1 MAINVIKVPE
11 TGTNFIE
18 YAVTKKSISFNDE
31 ELTINLEKRERDDDV
46 TLDICKDYQGGLTV
60 GTESARAYVAQVF
73 IPARQYKEVEDEANA
88 DSAEAEGSEGTG
100 SEGVDTGS
108 EGTGT
113 HLEPIP
119 FSINN
124 CTLYL
129 YAQEAE

>member
-11 TGTNFIE
+11 TGTNFID
-18 YAVTKKSISFNDE
+18 YAVSKTTISFNDD
-31 ELTINLEKRERDDDV
+31 ELMINLSKRERDDDV

-73 IPARQYKEVEDEANA
+73 IPARQYKEVEDEANT
-88 DSAEAEGSEGTG
+88 DSGETEGSEGT
-100 SEGVDTGS
+100 D
-108 EGTGT
+108 T

-129 YAQEAE
+129 YAQEAD

>member
-11 TGTNFIE
+11 TGTNFIDC
-18 YAVTKKSISFNDE
+18 AVSKKSISFNDE

-88 DSAEAEGSEGTG
+88 DSAEAEGGEG
-100 SEGVDTGS
+100 TGS

>member
-11 TGTNFIE
+11 TGTNFID
-18 YAVTKKSISFNDE
+18 YAVSKSTISFNDD
-31 ELTINLEKRERDDDV
+31 ELMINLSKRERDDDV
-46 TLDICKDYQGGLTV
+46 MLDICKDYQGGLTV

-88 DSAEAEGSEGTG
+88 DGTETEGSEGT
-100 SEGVDTGS
+100 
-108 EGTGT
+108 GTGT

>member
-1 MAINVIKVPE
+1 MAINIIKVPE
-11 TGTNFIE
+11 TGTNFID
-18 YAVTKKSISFNDE
+18 YAVSKKSISFNDE

-88 DSAEAEGSEGTG
+88 DDAEAEGSEGTG
-100 SEGVDTGS
+100 TE
-108 EGTGT
+108 T

-119 FSINN
+119 FSISN

>member
-11 TGTNFIE
+11 DGTNFID
-18 YAVTKKSISFNDE
+18 YAVSKTTISFNDD
-31 ELTINLEKRERDDDV
+31 ELMINLSKRERDDDV
-46 TLDICKDYQGGLTV
+46 MLDICKDYQGGLTV

-73 IPARQYKEVEDEANA
+73 IPARQYKEVEDEENT
-88 DSAEAEGSEGTG
+88 SGAETE
-100 SEGVDTGS
+100 GS

-129 YAQEAE
+129 YAQEAD